1 MKIKEKVIDCFTFS
15 VHLSLCRLSFFRLFS
30 CRRRRHLRVQG
41 PEKKGSVTIHC
52 SNKIQYNDRRDF
64 WDTLGGLKREGVLN
78 KILRSCIIF
87 CLSLNQERP

>member
-41 PEKKGSVTIHC
+41 PEKKVQLQSYS
-52 SNKIQYNDRRDF
+52 SNRIQYNDRRDL
-64 WDTLGGLKREGVLN
+64 WGTLAGLKREGGP
-78 KILRSCIIF
+78 
-87 CLSLNQERP
+87 E